1 MMRPKTL
8 PDPESDT
15 GKTRRSLSHQWEHR
29 VNTHTAKA
37 YASSTPVPWRWRSR
51 AARIK
56 GSDRLL
62 ILARRQR
69 VAGAYL
75 HGQSQWEIAQ
85 EEGVDHSTVS
95 RDLAAIRQDWRASA
109 VMDLDAKFDEELAK
123 LDEVEREAWAA
134 WRESKTTLH
143 THSRE
148 EIIGGR
154 NDGATR
160 TTEKRQQRCGDPA
173 FLQIILQC
181 LDRRCKLLQLQPAQK
196 PHIIGD
202 KSAPPHGVPTDVEN
216 NVNGDFLARMEQF
229 GALYDRMVA
238 EKEAAVPPPDDDGD
252 TDPVDPG

>member
-1 MMRPKTL
+1 MKPHKGGRPT
-8 PDPESDT
+8 S
-15 GKTRRSLSHQWEHR
+15 
-29 VNTHTAKA
+29 
-37 YASSTPVPWRWRSR
+37 
-51 AARIK
+51 
-56 GSDRLL
+56 SDRLL
-62 ILARRQR
+62 ILARRKR
-69 VAGAYL
+69 VADAYL
-75 HGQSQWEIAQ
+75 SGRIQFEIAR
-85 EEGVDHSTVS
+85 EEGVDHSTIS
-95 RDLAAIRQDWRASA
+95 RDLAAIRKDWRESA
-109 VMDLDAKFDEELAK
+109 LMDLDAKFDEELAK
-123 LDEVEREAWAA
+123 LDQVEREAWAA
-134 WRESKTTLH
+134 WRESTTTLH

-154 NDGATR
+154 DDGATR

-252 TDPVDPG
+252 TETVDPG